1 MLFRS
6 SKLVAGGAVVLASA
20 DGSRTLFAPQPQVY
34 APQMNYAAAS
44 YPQMAYG
51 NPGYVQMQEVAEPV
65 VYMQPMPTAQ
75 QQGSS
80 WSDVAMLAV
89 AGAAVGAAVGYGVEK
104 ARAGDLKMADIS
116 AFDNIWG
123 FEAKK
128 AIYDLWDP
136 EKARDYDNFN
146 PFERNDES
154 AMCDTNGCFPGQSR
168 GYKSPLRPD
177 QSWAIMQ
184 EERAKMDGM
193 WECIL
198 CFCCST
204 SCPSYWWNG
213 DRYLGPAVLMQA
225 YRWIIDSRDGKQAER
240 LDSLR
245 DPFSVYRCH
254 TIMNCTKTCPKG
266 LNPGKAIAE
275 IKRDMADENF
285 N

>member
-1 MLFRS
+1 ML
-6 SKLVAGGAVVLASA
+6 SKVVAGSAVVLASA

-65 VYMQPMPTAQ
+65 VYMQPMPTVQ

-123 FEAKK
+123 FDAKK

-168 GYKSPLRPD
+168 GYKSPNRPD
-177 QSWAIMQ
+177 QSWDIMQ
-184 EERAKMDGM
+184 KERAAMDELAKDPKFNMKGKPGNFSLN
-193 WECIL
+193 WQK
-198 CFCCST
+198 
-204 SCPSYWWNG
+204 N
-213 DRYLGPAVLMQA
+213 LGAP
-225 YRWIIDSRDGKQAER
+225 
-240 LDSLR
+240 
-245 DPFSVYRCH
+245 P
-254 TIMNCTKTCPKG
+254 
-266 LNPGKAIAE
+266 
-275 IKRDMADENF
+275 
-285 N
+285 

>member
-1 MLFRS
+1 ML
-6 SKLVAGGAVVLASA
+6 SKVVAGSAVVLASA

-44 YPQMAYG
+44 YPAPQMAYG
-51 NPGYVQMQEVAEPV
+51 YPGYAQMPEVAEPV
-65 VYMQPMPTAQ
+65 VYMQAMPTVQ

-123 FEAKK
+123 FDAKK

-168 GYKSPLRPD
+168 GYKSPNRPD
-177 QSWAIMQ
+177 QSWDIMQ
-184 EERAKMDGM
+184 KERAAMDELAKDPKFNMKGKPGNFSLN
-193 WECIL
+193 WQK
-198 CFCCST
+198 
-204 SCPSYWWNG
+204 N
-213 DRYLGPAVLMQA
+213 LGAP
-225 YRWIIDSRDGKQAER
+225 
-240 LDSLR
+240 
-245 DPFSVYRCH
+245 P
-254 TIMNCTKTCPKG
+254 
-266 LNPGKAIAE
+266 
-275 IKRDMADENF
+275 
-285 N
+285 